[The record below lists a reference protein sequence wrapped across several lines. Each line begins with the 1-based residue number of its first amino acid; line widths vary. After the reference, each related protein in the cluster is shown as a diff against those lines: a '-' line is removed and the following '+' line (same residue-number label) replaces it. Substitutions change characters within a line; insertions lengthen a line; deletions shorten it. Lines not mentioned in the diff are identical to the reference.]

1 MLLKF
6 PAIARTEASTSTR
19 ADHFNGVSL
28 VATAAAA
35 IVIAYLAWLAL
46 RWAIL
51 DATWTAASANECTS
65 GGACWAVLRA
75 RYRIILFGLYPYEEH
90 WRPAV
95 ACILVVAAVLF
106 LQWSKLWRLAT
117 LLWAAAAVGIAFVL
131 LMRGGLFG
139 LPYVSTDRWGGF
151 ALTLFLYLVGVLLGM
166 PTGIALALMRRSPKG
181 LLAGTAAF
189 IVDAVRTLPMVMIL
203 FTVGVLAPIVF
214 PGSLS
219 GDKLWRVAIAFA
231 FVYGCYQS
239 EIVRAGLQAIPRQ
252 QEEAA
257 KALALNQYMRLR
269 LVLLPQALT
278 NGLPATVNLLVAT
291 FKETSIV
298 AIIGFFDFTASAQTA
313 YGNAEWANAYLE
325 VYIFV
330 GFVYFSCATGL
341 GSLGRRLERRLRQ
354 GGA

>member
-1 MLLKF
+1 M
-6 PAIARTEASTSTR
+6 
-19 ADHFNGVSL
+19 GWL
-28 VATAAAA
+28 VFEWA
-35 IVIAYLAWLAL
+35 VI
-46 RWAIL
+46 
-51 DATWTAASANECTS
+51 DATWNAASANECVS
-65 GGACWAVLRA
+65 GGACWAVLKA

-90 WRPAV
+90 WRPAM
-95 ACILVVAAVLF
+95 ACLLVIATITV
-106 LQWSKLWRLAT
+106 LQWSRLWRASMLT
-117 LLWAAAAVGIAFVL
+117 WSAVLVAIVFVV

-151 ALTLFLYLVGVLLGM
+151 ALTLFLYVVGVLLGL
-166 PTGIALALMRRSPKG
+166 PLGVGLALLRRSTNSY
-181 LLAGTAAF
+181 LSSVAAF
-189 IVDAVRTLPMVMIL
+189 VVDAVRTLPMVMIL

-219 GDKLWRVAIAFA
+219 GDKLWRVAFAFA

-239 EIVRAGLQAIPRQ
+239 EIVRAGMQAIPRH

-257 KALALNQYMRLR
+257 KALALSKYSRLR
-269 LVLLPQALT
+269 LVLLPQAMT

-325 VYIFV
+325 VYLFV
-330 GFVYFSCATGL
+330 GLAYFSCATGL
-341 GSLGRRLERRLRQ
+341 GWLGGRLERRLQQ
-354 GGA
+354 GRA